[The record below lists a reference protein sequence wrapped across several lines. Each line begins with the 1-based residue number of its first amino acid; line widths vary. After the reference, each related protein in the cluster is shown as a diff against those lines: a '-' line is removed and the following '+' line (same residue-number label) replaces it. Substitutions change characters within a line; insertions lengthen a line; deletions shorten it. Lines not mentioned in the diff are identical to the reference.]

1 MLITAYA
8 FPHLAASGDWGCN
21 SNTDQTVKSI
31 KNHGATLT
39 LGLGDYS
46 YEDNSVTCWLN
57 KVAPIDEDNDPSTPA
72 RTLKINIGNHD
83 DDSSSKLNA
92 LKNHFGLTNLYYSF
106 NIENVHVLVINTED
120 SSSSLKETSGAQNKF
135 IKSDLESASADP
147 NIRWKIVIFHKPMFT
162 SPNGCS
168 SSSCEGSS
176 SLTRA
181 IEPYFDTYKVDA
193 IFVGHVH
200 NYQRS
205 FPVKFNPSNP
215 LNPTTTTKLP
225 NDYVNPTGRIYA
237 IVGTGG
243 VNFHSLTGS
252 KANFI
257 ATQQATKF
265 GQLDIT
271 FSQTATRD
279 ILTGQFC
286 ANDKSV
292 TDPCSISSNILD
304 KFTIQKNFA
313 TTLNSNNANPNER
326 EENAINSMSIG
337 DDPFSNMGSR

>member
-1 MLITAYA
+1 MYLLTPFHIWLQVET
-8 FPHLAASGDWGCN
+8 GDAI
-21 SNTDQTVKSI
+21 NTDQTVKSI

-57 KVAPIDEDNDPSTPA
+57 KVAPIDQDNELSTPA
-72 RTLKINIGNHD
+72 STLKISIGNHD
-83 DDSSSKLNA
+83 DDSSSKLTA
-92 LKNHFGLTNLYYSF
+92 LKNHFALTNLYYEF

-120 SSSSLKETSGAQNKF
+120 SDSSLKSTSGSQNKF

-176 SLTRA
+176 SLTKA
-181 IEPYFDTYKVDA
+181 IQPLLDANRVDL
-193 IFVGHVH
+193 VLEGHVH

-205 FPVKFNPSNP
+205 FPVKFNSNNP

-225 NDYVNPTGRIYA
+225 NDYANPSGRIFA

-313 TTLNSNNANPNER
+313 TTLNSNNANLNER